1 MDRVFILNNVSNLPV
16 EQLGDS
22 IIQGIVTMMDL
33 QQTGDLPH
41 TKRIA
46 IDSYING
53 VRQNEAEND
62 KAAWNQ
68 ATTINTL
75 EAYRQYLDDFPN
87 GQFLD
92 DANKRIKDITDFI
105 AEKEKILGRLKDNP
119 SSVPSDDIRKY
130 LQENPTFRKDLEGVG
145 IPDGVIRKLIDNPSS
160 PSYNVG
166 KTPDSIPDGYTEV
179 YFWGVKGSGK
189 TTALASV
196 LKTADDFGYLE
207 LAPSPGYNYM
217 KDLKNMFDNDI
228 PILPEG
234 NAVDDTQYLPFTL
247 KKGKEKYY
255 RSVSLV
261 ELSGEV
267 FECFLFK
274 NSDMEMPSP
283 QHKKTFETL
292 LKFLDSDN
300 PKMHFFFVD
309 YGRENRK
316 DKKGNTQSDYLNA
329 AATFFNKS
337 GSGIFRKSDAIYI
350 VVTKSDLIPGN
361 TKDKGKLIKK
371 YLEKKFPSLVSSL
384 RSKCNSIPKIN
395 NGKLLGIPFS
405 LGKVYFDNICDF
417 DNSSASNLI
426 DILYR
431 RIQPSANSLLTVF
444 NN

>member
-1 MDRVFILNNVSNLPV
+1 MDRVFILNNVGNLLV
-16 EQLGDS
+16 EQLGES
-22 IIQGIVTMMDL
+22 IIQGIVTMVEL
-33 QQTGDLPH
+33 QETGDLSY
-41 TKRIA
+41 TKRQA
-46 IDSYING
+46 IDNYIRG

-62 KAAWNQ
+62 KAAWEKASQ
-68 ATTINTL
+68 QNTK
-75 EAYRQYLDDFPN
+75 ESYRQYLTEYPN
-87 GQFLD
+87 GQYVEEATEL
-92 DANKRIKDITDFI
+92 IK
-105 AEKEKILGRLKDNP
+105 ELEKIDADKNRILGLLRDNP

-130 LQENPTFRKDLEGVG
+130 LQQKPTFRNDLVGIG
-145 IPDGVIRKLIDNPSS
+145 IPDEVINILIENPSA
-160 PSYNVG
+160 PAYNVG
-166 KTPDSIPDGYTEV
+166 KTPESIPNGYTEV

-196 LKTADDFGYLE
+196 LKTADKFGYLE

-217 KDLKNMFDNDI
+217 IELKNMFNNDI

-247 KKGKEKYY
+247 KKGKEKFY

-274 NSDMEMPSP
+274 NSDREMPSP

-292 LKFLDSDN
+292 LQFLDSDN

-309 YGRENRK
+309 YSRENRK

-337 GSGIFRKSDAIYI
+337 GSRIFRKSDAIYV

-361 TKDKGKLIKK
+361 TGDKGKLIKK
-371 YLEKKFPSLVSSL
+371 YLEENFSSLVTSL
-384 RSKCNSIPKIN
+384 WSKCNNNPKIN
-395 NGKLLGIPFS
+395 NGNLLGIPFS

-417 DNSSASNLI
+417 DNRSANNLI

-431 RIQPSANSLLTVF
+431 RIQPSENSLLTVF